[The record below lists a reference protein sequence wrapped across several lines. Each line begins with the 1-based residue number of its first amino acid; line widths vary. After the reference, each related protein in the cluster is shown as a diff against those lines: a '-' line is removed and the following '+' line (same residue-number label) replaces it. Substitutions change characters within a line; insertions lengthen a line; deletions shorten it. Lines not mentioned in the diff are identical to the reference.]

1 MLKLPKRLSLCVLPG
16 IMWVEDEGM
25 RLGGLCGFRRWKLGA
40 EDSVPKATRHAEA
53 VLVICVVVLEVVF
66 LELLVIGW
74 KAATMVSI
82 HYRAQIQ
89 GTKEA

>member
-1 MLKLPKRLSLCVLPG
+1 MHLAMQCIRNEIG
-16 IMWVEDEGM
+16 GGQGNE
-25 RLGGLCGFRRWKLGA
+25 LGGLCGLRRCKLGA
-40 EDSVPKATRHAEA
+40 KDLIPKATRHAEA